1 MSLIIK
7 LDKGISIDTNLK
19 DKLKNIVSLIFYD
32 EGKGDNEINLRIL
45 DDNKMKKLNHQ
56 FRNKNKTTNV
66 LSFPSDAISIR
77 HTKNI
82 GDIAISL
89 EYVEREAKEEGKTF
103 EDHMIHMLAHGVYHI
118 LGYDHESDEM
128 ATIMENKEINILN
141 KININNPY

>member
-56 FRNKNKTTNV
+56 FRKRTRQ
-66 LSFPSDAISIR
+66 LMSFRFQA
-77 HTKNI
+77 
-82 GDIAISL
+82 
-89 EYVEREAKEEGKTF
+89 
-103 EDHMIHMLAHGVYHI
+103 MIYQ
-118 LGYDHESDEM
+118 
-128 ATIMENKEINILN
+128 
-141 KININNPY
+141 